1 MTKLAML
8 ALLMPAAALAQAP
21 SGDAA
26 RGQALFVQQGCY
38 ACHGTAG
45 HGEPYGP
52 RLAPKPL
59 PWAAVVAQVRHPRAS
74 MPPYDPQFLPD
85 AQLADIY
92 AYLSSVRAGREAK
105 DIPLLK
111 PGTQSESGG

>member
-1 MTKLAML
+1 MRICVLVL
-8 ALLMPAAALAQAP
+8 AAASATAFAQQGAP

-26 RGQALFVQQGCY
+26 RGKALFVQDGCY

-59 PWAAVVAQVRHPRAS
+59 PWAAVIAQVRHPRAS
-74 MPPYDPQFLPD
+74 MPPYTAQALPD
-85 AQLADIY
+85 QDLADIY
-92 AYLSSVRAGREAK
+92 AYLAAIPAGRSAK
-105 DIPLLK
+105 DIPLLR
-111 PGTQSESGG
+111 E